1 MKKIIKYIWI
11 LWMLHLTDSFALDC
25 FVKSPSYAKLGTKY
39 FEYDGKDLGA
49 MEKQEL
55 ESFLAPLL
63 GEWEG
68 VELETI
74 CRGVERSPRKVER
87 KAKIEANIS
96 SSNKSFLRLEI
107 GKRYIGDGVSKKE
120 IFNLLYKG
128 VVTNVMF
135 SKDMLSSSEKRRFSV
150 GYYSSRTAEIFTEV
164 GINKKNIII
173 NIMRYDN
180 GVYVSQENMKLD
192 AR

>member
-1 MKKIIKYIWI
+1 
-11 LWMLHLTDSFALDC
+11 MLSGHL
-25 FVKSPSYAKLGTKY
+25 VKWKERRKLK
-39 FEYDGKDLGA
+39 L
-49 MEKQEL
+49 
-55 ESFLAPLL
+55 
-63 GEWEG
+63 
-68 VELETI
+68 I
-74 CRGVERSPRKVER
+74 
-87 KAKIEANIS
+87 
-96 SSNKSFLRLEI
+96 FLRLI
-107 GKRYIGDGVSKKE
+107 KAFYALSLVSAILETGYLKKKY
-120 IFNLLYKG
+120 LTCCTKG